1 MVLCR
6 LTMTTKCAKSVALRR
21 RDSTPFTLKLRR
33 DIMGA
38 EQQSWLSV
46 AIYFGLFL
54 AIFYVFIIMPRK
66 KQEKKHKE
74 VLNNLARGDKVV
86 TIGGIKGEIAKIK
99 EDSVIVKIN
108 DNTEMEFV
116 KSAIAYK
123 PENK

>member
-1 MVLCR
+1 
-6 LTMTTKCAKSVALRR
+6 
-21 RDSTPFTLKLRR
+21 
-33 DIMGA
+33 MGA